1 VATTREPGGLGER
14 VRGLMHSDTGRAGGM
29 AAAVVMGNVI
39 ALALTVVFARVLHA
53 KGYGSFSAL
62 MSTFIILMVPG
73 TALQTTVAREVST
86 EIARGDPHPGSGVRR
101 WLERLAVL
109 VVVVAG
115 LSLLA
120 RHVLAAVIGVRE
132 VPWAAAATLPTA
144 CLWLMVCVQ
153 RGALQGFQ
161 RYRAVGGSMIGEQ
174 LARLVFGLV
183 LVAAGLGVTGA
194 FLGTP
199 LGLMAVIAGLSVPLR
214 RQIAAAEPDAAPNPL
229 LELLKRAWAPVVA
242 LGLVAWLQDGHVII
256 VKHLVSGREAG
267 AWGAAAVAA
276 KAVVWVAIGVS
287 LYLVPE
293 TARRARSGED
303 ARPIL
308 LRTLGVIGLL
318 AVPALVI
325 FAAASNTLLKTVF
338 GEKFT
343 SSASALPFLGMAMV
357 LLAAT
362 YLSVQYKLA
371 LHRARFI
378 AVLAVAA
385 VVQPLV
391 LLAIGPHLT
400 RIALGMLAV
409 QAGLAATMLL
419 LAFRSPGTM
428 GSDFEEDEAPELIL
442 TETS

>member
-1 VATTREPGGLGER
+1 
-14 VRGLMHSDTGRAGGM
+14 M
-29 AAAVVMGNVI
+29 AAAVIVGNVI

-73 TALQTTVAREVST
+73 TALQTTVAREVSA
-86 EIARGDPHPGSGVRR
+86 EIARGEPHPGAEVRK

-109 VVVVAG
+109 VAAVAVVSV
-115 LSLLA
+115 LA
-120 RHVLAAVIGVRE
+120 RDVLAAIIGVRE
-132 VPWAAAATLPTA
+132 VPWAAAATLPTG
-144 CLWLMVCVQ
+144 CLWLLACVE

-161 RYRAVGGSMIGEQ
+161 RYRMVGGSIVGEQ
-174 LARLVFGLV
+174 VARLAFGLV

-199 LGLMAVIAGLSVPLR
+199 LSLVAVIAGLSVPLG
-214 RQIAAAEPDAAPNPL
+214 RQIGAHGGPERNPL
-229 LELLKRAWAPVVA
+229 VDLVTRAWAPIVA

-256 VKHLVSGREAG
+256 VKHLVSGRQAG

-293 TARRARSGED
+293 TARRARTGED

-308 LRTLGVIGLL
+308 LRTLRVIGLL
-318 AVPALVI
+318 AVPAVLI
-325 FAAASNTLLKTVF
+325 FAVAAEPLLRIVF
-338 GEKFT
+338 GTKFT
-343 SSASALPFLGMAMV
+343 SSADALPFLGLAMT

-362 YLSVQYKLA
+362 YLAVQYKLA
-371 LHRARFI
+371 LHRAHFI
-378 AVLAVAA
+378 AALAVAA

-400 RIALGMLAV
+400 AIALGMLAV
-409 QAGLAATMLL
+409 QAVLAATMLL
-419 LAFRSPGTM
+419 LAFRRPGTM
-428 GSDFEEDEAPELIL
+428 GHDFEEPGQAPELLL